1 MTCIYSGLVRKP
13 TLHRTTVDVDI
24 DVFEAARDV
33 LGTKGFR
40 DTIDAALRDVV
51 RRRRLRAGAD
61 LIRGGELDL
70 VRPEE
75 LAELRRSR
83 PPQP

>member
-1 MTCIYSGLVRKP
+1 M
-13 TLHRTTVDVDI
+13 HRTTVDVDV

-51 RRRRLRAGAD
+51 RRQRLRAGAD
-61 LIRGGELDL
+61 LIRGGDL
-70 VRPEE
+70 ALARPDD
-75 LAELRRSR
+75 LAGLRRSR
-83 PPQP
+83 LPET